1 MITTYSIKKDFS
13 ILNAEWLFNTISGE
27 NPSNYLYTFIG
38 RTEPWV
44 VESEPP
50 MPADNVDGF
59 ITSWKNM
66 IALKRVNYT
75 DMSLAI
81 KKNVWASGTVYDMYD
96 DKDPLLNEEVYF
108 VITSKNKI
116 YKCLDNNGRAP
127 STVEPDSDSL
137 TPWST
142 SDGYKWQLMYKIS
155 DSDMTKWNNDS
166 VIPVKKL
173 TSDDGSLQWQI
184 QEAAVPGTIDN
195 IIVENGGSGYL
206 QAPEITIRGDG
217 TGAIAE
223 AIMNGDSISKI
234 LIRSRGSGYTYA
246 NISINGNAELRAV
259 ISPVKGHGSNAVEEL
274 NGRYL
279 IIRSI
284 FDKDETGTFPTDIAF
299 RQVGLIVNPLVR
311 DGSEIAKST
320 AGIRQITDLSI
331 TSASTNFIYNETIL
345 NQNNDSTAIVSSKG
359 DGIISITNINGS
371 FNVGDSILGLSSGV
385 STTID
390 TVAEGNLKLYS
401 GSLLYVENREAVQRL
416 DTQAES
422 YKIVVA
428 F

>member
-1 MITTYSIKKDFS
+1 
-13 ILNAEWLFNTISGE
+13 
-27 NPSNYLYTFIG
+27 
-38 RTEPWV
+38 
-44 VESEPP
+44 
-50 MPADNVDGF
+50 
-59 ITSWKNM
+59 
-66 IALKRVNYT
+66 
-75 DMSLAI
+75 
-81 KKNVWASGTVYDMYD
+81 
-96 DKDPLLNEEVYF
+96 
-108 VITSKNKI
+108 
-116 YKCLDNNGRAP
+116 
-127 STVEPDSDSL
+127 
-137 TPWST
+137 
-142 SDGYKWQLMYKIS
+142 
-155 DSDMTKWNNDS
+155 MTKWNNDS
-166 VIPVKKL
+166 VIPVKEL
-173 TSDDGSLQWQI
+173 TSDDGSLQWQV
-184 QEAAVPGTIDN
+184 QESAVPGTIDA
-195 IIVENGGSGYL
+195 IVVENGGSGYL
-206 QAPEITIRGDG
+206 QAPTITIKGDG

-246 NISINGNAELRAV
+246 NISITGNAELRPI
-259 ISPVKGHGSNAVEEL
+259 ISPVTGHGSNAVEEL

-284 FDKDETGTFPTDIAF
+284 FDKDETGTFPTDISF
-299 RQVGLIVNPLVR
+299 RQVGLIVNPLLLNG
-311 DGSEIAKST
+311 DIAQST

-371 FNVGDSILGLSSGV
+371 FNVGDSIIGLSSGV
-385 STTID
+385 TTTID
-390 TVAEGNLKLYS
+390 TVAPGALRLYS

>member
-1 MITTYSIKKDFS
+1 MHTRPT
-13 ILNAEWLFNTISGE
+13 
-27 NPSNYLYTFIG
+27 
-38 RTEPWV
+38 
-44 VESEPP
+44 
-50 MPADNVDGF
+50 
-59 ITSWKNM
+59 
-66 IALKRVNYT
+66 
-75 DMSLAI
+75 
-81 KKNVWASGTVYDMYD
+81 
-96 DKDPLLNEEVYF
+96 
-108 VITSKNKI
+108 
-116 YKCLDNNGRAP
+116 
-127 STVEPDSDSL
+127 
-137 TPWST
+137 
-142 SDGYKWQLMYKIS
+142 
-155 DSDMTKWNNDS
+155 
-166 VIPVKKL
+166 
-173 TSDDGSLQWQI
+173 
-184 QEAAVPGTIDN
+184 
-195 IIVENGGSGYL
+195 
-206 QAPEITIRGDG
+206 
-217 TGAIAE
+217 
-223 AIMNGDSISKI
+223 
-234 LIRSRGSGYTYA
+234 
-246 NISINGNAELRAV
+246 
-259 ISPVKGHGSNAVEEL
+259 SPVKGHGSNAVEEL